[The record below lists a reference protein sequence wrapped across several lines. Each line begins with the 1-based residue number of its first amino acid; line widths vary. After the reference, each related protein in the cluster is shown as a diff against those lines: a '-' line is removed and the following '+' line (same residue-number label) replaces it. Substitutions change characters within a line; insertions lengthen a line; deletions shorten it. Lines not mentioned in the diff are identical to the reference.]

1 MNGRYR
7 GLLRSG
13 VLLLSAFGCCLL
25 TAPSSSAGFGQNSQN
40 GQITFETEYFADSS
54 SCARCHDDIV
64 DDEGADISFVRKW
77 DTTMMRFS
85 FFDPFWRAKVQ
96 GELLRFPEYSHIIE
110 EKCIRCHAPMASEQ
124 IITDGNSFHLF
135 GDGGL
140 TDPENEYYPMAMDGI
155 SCTLCHQILEGEG
168 NSGDYSISETR
179 VAFGPFEPDYSVM
192 MDMAGGYYPT
202 YSEHTSSSQLC
213 SVCHDL
219 YTPYVLEN
227 GDIAT
232 GTFPEQTPYLEW
244 TASSYALEGESF
256 QQCRDCHMDRSRTA
270 RISGLPN
277 KTQTRENIYAHTF
290 LTENTMMLEM
300 IASVAEDQ
308 GLEFPGLEQAVLDGK
323 DYLAEAGD
331 IEIRNLQWIAYDANN
346 KVDDL
351 QVEVVVTNKT
361 GHKMPTGIPVRR
373 VFIHFAVYDDLGNQ
387 YFSSG
392 DVQDDGSIYG
402 VDADSDPAA
411 FEEHH
416 EVIDSRDDVQ
426 VYEGIMG
433 RWETGKNNEPV
444 SNVTYTLLRASHF
457 KKDNRLLPK
466 GAFTATVPELI
477 RPYGKVVSDDNFGNG
492 QDTVIFVV
500 PDLGNIESAS
510 FRIEAELKDQTLSYR
525 MVHDLEDLVEEDQTG
540 VIQTFFEEYE
550 HHKVQY
556 ELIDRDEVHVT
567 ND

>member
-13 VLLLSAFGCCLL
+13 VLLLGTLGCCLL
-25 TAPSSSAGFGQNSQN
+25 TTSPSSAGFEHSYKSGQV
-40 GQITFETEYFADSS
+40 TFETEYFTDSS
-54 SCARCHDDIV
+54 SCARCHDNIV
-64 DDEGADISFVRKW
+64 DDEGVDISFVKTW

-96 GELLRFPEYSHIIE
+96 SELLRLPEYSGIIE

-124 IITDGNSFHLF
+124 IRNDGNSFHLF
-135 GDGGL
+135 GTGGL
-140 TDPENEYYPMAMDGI
+140 TDPENVYYPMAMDGI
-155 SCTLCHQILEGEG
+155 SCTLCHQILEEEKD
-168 NSGDYSISETR
+168 SGDYSISETR
-179 VAFGPFEPDYSVM
+179 VAFGPFEPDYSAM
-192 MDMAGGYYPT
+192 MDTAGGYYPT
-202 YSEHTSSSQLC
+202 YSEHISSSQFC
-213 SVCHDL
+213 AVCHDL

-232 GTFPEQTPYLEW
+232 GTFPEQTPYQEW
-244 TASSYALEGESF
+244 RASSYAVEGESF
-256 QQCRDCHMDRSRTA
+256 QQCRDCHMDRSSTA
-270 RISGLPN
+270 RVSALPAN
-277 KTQTRENIYAHTF
+277 TRERENVYGHTF

-300 IASVAEDQ
+300 IASIAEDQ
-308 GLEFPGLEQAVLDGK
+308 GLEFNGLEQAVLDGK
-323 DYLAEAGD
+323 DYLAEAGE
-331 IEIRNLQWIAYDANN
+331 IEIRDLQWIAYDQNN

-373 VFIHFAVYDDLGNQ
+373 VFVHFTVYDDHGDL

-402 VDADSDPAA
+402 VNADYDPAT

-416 EVIDSRDDVQ
+416 EVIDSMDDVQ
-426 VYEGIMG
+426 IYEGIMG
-433 RWETGKNNEPV
+433 RWETGKDSEPV
-444 SNVTYTLLRASHF
+444 SKVTYTLLRASHF

-466 GAFTATVPELI
+466 GAFSATIPELI
-477 RPYGKVVSDDNFGNG
+477 KPYGQAVSDENFGNG
-492 QDTVIFVV
+492 QDTVTYIV
-500 PDLGNIESAS
+500 PDLGKIRSAS
-510 FRIEAELKDQTLSYR
+510 FRIEAELKDQTLSYQ
-525 MVHDLEDLVEEDQTG
+525 MVHDLKGLIEEDQTG
-540 VIQTFFEEYE
+540 IIQTFFDEYE

-556 ELIDRDEVHVT
+556 ELIDRDEVYLI